1 MGEKSVCNGD
11 ETNTLKNF
19 ILLSISIM
27 CAITLG
33 KKKTHFRSIRVNV
46 AHFVFEM
53 GLQLIRLLSTDLK
66 MLRER
71 SKSIQF
77 RQYDIDCA
85 WRWISTEIYNLMGLL
100 NSREFP
106 VIDPFRV
113 YVAVWVNRL
122 NKISERFYWIIR
134 EFWLLGCQFIASFDS
149 ISRRSECVLAIDM
162 AVEIQMSRSLK
173 IANFVLLYV
182 RCTFCHWL

>member
-1 MGEKSVCNGD
+1 MCNGD

-33 KKKTHFRSIRVNV
+33 KKKTHFRSIRVNF

-85 WRWISTEIYNLMGLL
+85 
-100 NSREFP
+100 
-106 VIDPFRV
+106 
-113 YVAVWVNRL
+113 
-122 NKISERFYWIIR
+122 
-134 EFWLLGCQFIASFDS
+134 
-149 ISRRSECVLAIDM
+149 
-162 AVEIQMSRSLK
+162 
-173 IANFVLLYV
+173 
-182 RCTFCHWL
+182 